1 MKRFS
6 ENGTLLLV
14 VSSVFFT
21 AMALLARRAMCDLPP
36 AEVTFFRSAIGA
48 VICAASFAAGAAS
61 LELKRPPM
69 LVLRALL
76 GGIAIF
82 LYFKTMGVLGAGEA
96 TLLNNTF
103 VVFVA
108 ILSPL
113 ILKERFS
120 WRLGAVV
127 AVAFFGVALLIRAD
141 MSGGIAGK
149 LFGLAGALF
158 TALAVLTIR
167 NLRRDHGTLTVF
179 FFFSLGGMATPLS
192 TFGDGWTV
200 PGVWTGAILVL
211 MGLCAAAG
219 QLLFTHSLRFSR
231 AIESSVFSQL
241 TVVWTYAAEIALWDV
256 RLSVLTGIGALTV
269 LAACTYLGAAFERE
283 GPPHGPV
290 V

>member
-6 ENGTLLLV
+6 QNGTLLLV
-14 VSSVFFT
+14 ISSVFFT
-21 AMALLARRAMCDLPP
+21 AMALLARSAMRELPP
-36 AEVTFFRSAIGA
+36 AEVTFFRSIIGA
-48 VICAASFAAGAAS
+48 IVCVASFLVSAAA

-113 ILKERFS
+113 VLKERFS
-120 WRLGAVV
+120 WRLAGVV

-141 MSGGIAGK
+141 ISTGIAGK
-149 LFGLAGALF
+149 MFGLAGALF

-179 FFFSLGGMATPLS
+179 FFFSLGGTVTALS
-192 TFGDGWTV
+192 TFGDGWKT
-200 PGVWTGAILVL
+200 PGFSTGAILLL

-219 QLLFTHSLRFSR
+219 QLLFTHSLRYSR

-241 TVVWTYAAEIALWDV
+241 TVVWTYAAEIAVWDV
-256 RLSVLTGIGALTV
+256 RLSALSAAGAVIVLV
-269 LAACTYLGAAFERE
+269 ACTYLGAALERE
-283 GPPHGPV
+283 GPPHGPGV
-290 V
+290 